1 MAPGNADIRKQMDV
15 CVKEDPTLQ
24 DQNLDHYIDGLVT
37 SLGESIK
44 QGGTN
49 EAVSYVDDI
58 HEFRPDAPA
67 LIERIAVL
75 FDKSGFYEEEKAIV
89 TKSMQRMKKSDGY
102 YQLLLR
108 LVRVNQS
115 QQFYKEALRLLDL
128 YDAAM
133 PEEKKERALRESMRK
148 EMSELP
154 SAAERA
160 VAIVDERLSIPD
172 VPDSLYRLLYSIQSI
187 RHNPSLVA
195 RFLLV
200 TVRTI
205 VHSRPFHPSDLRNSL
220 RRRRWIQSRT
230 KW

>member
-1 MAPGNADIRKQMDV
+1 MDA

-24 DQNLDHYIDGLVT
+24 DQTLEGYIDDMVT
-37 SLGESIK
+37 RLGESIK

-58 HEFRPDAPA
+58 LEFRPDDPS
-67 LIERIAVL
+67 LMERIADL

-108 LVRVNQS
+108 LVRVNQN
-115 QQFYKEALRLLDL
+115 QQCYKEALRLLDI

-133 PEEKKERALRESMRK
+133 PEEKKERALRESMKK
-148 EMSELP
+148 EMSEIP

-160 VAIVDERLSIPD
+160 VAIVDERLALPE

-195 RFLLV
+195 RYLLV
-200 TVRTI
+200 TVDEARK
-205 VHSRPFHPSDLRNSL
+205 F
-220 RRRRWIQSRT
+220 
-230 KW
+230 

>member
-1 MAPGNADIRKQMDV
+1 MDV

-58 HEFRPDAPA
+58 QEFRPDAPA

-102 YQLLLR
+102 SIATSSRSCQPESTVLQGGTEVTR
-108 LVRVNQS
+108 PVRRGN
-115 QQFYKEALRLLDL
+115 ARG
-128 YDAAM
+128 
-133 PEEKKERALRESMRK
+133 KERKSASREYEK
-148 EMSELP
+148 GD
-154 SAAERA
+154 ERA
-160 VAIVDERLSIPD
+160 PVRSRACRCHCG
-172 VPDSLYRLLYSIQSI
+172 RA
-187 RHNPSLVA
+187 LVYP
-195 RFLLV
+195 RC
-200 TVRTI
+200 
-205 VHSRPFHPSDLRNSL
+205 S
-220 RRRRWIQSRT
+220 
-230 KW
+230 

>member
-24 DQNLDHYIDGLVT
+24 DQTLDHYIDGLVT

-58 HEFRPDAPA
+58 QEFRPDAPA

-195 RFLLV
+195 RFILG

-205 VHSRPFHPSDLRNSL
+205 DHTRP
-220 RRRRWIQSRT
+220 WQ
-230 KW
+230 